1 VKIAFIGIGL
11 MGRPM
16 VTRLLNAGFE
26 MVLWNRSA
34 EKSAA
39 FSERAIIANT
49 PSEALKNADIII
61 TMLENGDVVHDVI
74 FKSDAFRSIKP
85 NALFIDMSSIAP
97 SVAKK
102 HAQVIKSQGAA
113 YLDAPVSGGTVGAEQ
128 GSLSVMAGGLKAD
141 FDQASPIFSVLG
153 TATHI
158 GDIGCGQLCKLANQ
172 AIVGITIG
180 AVSEALLLAS
190 EGGADP
196 QAVRTALGGGFAA
209 SRILELHGQRMIDRD
224 FQPGATARV
233 QLKDLRTLLDEA
245 RAENLSLPLSQ
256 RCYESYLSLVANGH
270 ENIDHSGLLLE
281 LEQLNNTQ
289 LKTGKATSKKGLN
302 NA

>member
-1 VKIAFIGIGL
+1 MRIAFIGIGL

-16 VTRLLNAGFE
+16 VTRLLDAGFE
-26 MVLWNRSA
+26 MILWNRSP
-34 EKSAA
+34 EKAA
-39 FSERAIIANT
+39 LFSERATIANK
-49 PSEALKNADIII
+49 PEDALKSADIII
-61 TMLENGDVVHDVI
+61 TMLENGAIVDDVI
-74 FKSDAFRSIKP
+74 FQSRAFEYIKP
-85 NALFIDMSSIAP
+85 HALFIDMSSIPPA
-97 SVAKK
+97 VARK
-102 HAQVIKSQGAA
+102 HAQQIKHHGAS

-128 GSLSVMAGGLKAD
+128 GTLSVMTGGLKKD
-141 FDQASPIFSVLG
+141 FDHALPVFSALG

-158 GDIGCGQLCKLANQ
+158 GDVGCGQLCKLANQ

-209 SRILELHGQRMIDRD
+209 SRILELHGQRMIDRN
-224 FQPGATARV
+224 FEPGATSRV
-233 QLKDLRTLLDEA
+233 QLKDLRTILDEA

-256 RCYESYLSLVANGH
+256 RCYESYLSLVSNGH

-281 LEQLNNTQ
+281 LEQLNNTRLTVPQ
-289 LKTGKATSKKGLN
+289 AKNKTEVYSA
-302 NA
+302 

>member
-1 VKIAFIGIGL
+1 

-16 VTRLLNAGFE
+16 VTRLLDAGYE
-26 MVLWNRSA
+26 MNLWNRSS
-34 EKSAA
+34 EKSAI
-39 FSERAIIANT
+39 FSERATIADQPT
-49 PSEALKNADIII
+49 MALKNADIII
-61 TMLENGDVVHDVI
+61 TMLENGDVVDEVI
-74 FKSDAFRSIKP
+74 FKNNTFKAIKP
-85 NALFIDMSSIAP
+85 GALFIDMSSIPP
-97 SVAKK
+97 SVARS
-102 HAQVIKSQGAA
+102 HSQLIKSQNAA

-128 GSLSVMAGGLKAD
+128 GTLSVMVGGLKTD
-141 FDQASPIFSVLG
+141 FDQALAVFSALG
-153 TATHI
+153 CATHI
-158 GDIGCGQLCKLANQ
+158 GDVGCGQLCKLANQ

-224 FQPGATARV
+224 FKPGATARV
-233 QLKDLRTLLDEA
+233 QLKDLRTILDEA

-270 ENIDHSGLLLE
+270 ENVDHSGLLLE

-289 LKTGKATSKKGLN
+289 LKSSKITTNTGLN
-302 NA
+302 DA

>member
-1 VKIAFIGIGL
+1 
-11 MGRPM
+11 MGQPM
-16 VTRLLNAGFE
+16 VTRLLDAAYD
-26 MVLWNRSA
+26 MTLWNRSP
-34 EKSAA
+34 EKSAL
-39 FSERAIIANT
+39 FSERATIADQAT
-49 PSEALKNADIII
+49 TALNNADIII
-61 TMLENGDVVHDVI
+61 TMLENGDIVDEVI
-74 FKSDAFRSIKP
+74 FQSNAYQAIKP
-85 NALFIDMSSIAP
+85 GALFIDMSSIPP
-97 SVAKK
+97 SLARN
-102 HAQVIKSQGAA
+102 HSQLIKNQSAA
-113 YLDAPVSGGTVGAEQ
+113 YLDAPVSGGTIGAKE
-128 GSLSVMAGGLKAD
+128 GTLSVMVGGLKTD
-141 FDQASPIFSVLG
+141 FDQALPVFSALG
-153 TATHI
+153 CATYI
-158 GDIGCGQLCKLANQ
+158 GDVGCGQLCKLANQ

-224 FQPGATARV
+224 FKPGATSRV
-233 QLKDLRTLLDEA
+233 QLKYLRTILDEA

-289 LKTGKATSKKGLN
+289 LKSSKTTTNKGLKD
-302 NA
+302 A